1 MYDDIN
7 TNEKNIL
14 IKVVK
19 KRESSVNFEVFFF
32 FLISVI
38 KISSP
43 STKSTVKSIKLISLG
58 KDTQVIFY

>member
-7 TNEKNIL
+7 TNEKNIP

-19 KRESSVNFEVFFF
+19 KRESSVNFEVFF